1 MKQETEALFIDESKK
16 DNEEERRPLV
26 FEWESFLSL
35 KIIFSYQD
43 SEQGENWSSSLEEK
57 GRFSL

>member
-1 MKQETEALFIDESKK
+1 MKQETEALLMDESKK
-16 DNEEERRPLV
+16 ESEEERRPLV

-35 KIIFSYQD
+35 KINFSYQD